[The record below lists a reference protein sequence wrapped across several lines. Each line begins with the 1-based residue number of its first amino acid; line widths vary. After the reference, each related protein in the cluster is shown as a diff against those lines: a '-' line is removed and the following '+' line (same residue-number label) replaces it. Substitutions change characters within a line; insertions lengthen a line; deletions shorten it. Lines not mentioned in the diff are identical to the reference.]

1 MERDIGRAI
10 LGLRIQLIEI
20 HIHFYFSSSLVSLRG
35 KMGTC
40 VDGDLLLHSRGRASG
55 GGGRARGGWRKKH
68 IKLNRNPN

>member
-1 MERDIGRAI
+1 MERDIGRDI

-40 VDGDLLLHSRGRASG
+40 VDDDLLHSRGRRSG
-55 GGGRARGGWRKKH
+55 GGGRARGGWAKTY
-68 IKLNRNPN
+68 